1 MTVQEIY
8 INEQVVK
15 GRVRGL
21 TVDQYASADLFV
33 QGVLWNCSARI
44 EKNHVTGVL
53 EPKGNCTE
61 IGLIRYLMAA
71 GISVQDII
79 REKEGKILQTI
90 PFNSRRKRA
99 STVLTLNKDSKA
111 RVFLKGA
118 PEIVIEYCTS
128 YYDGSGSQQELTE
141 EVKNKILS
149 EIVTASFAKKAYR
162 TLMIC
167 AKDISQQEYEQLK
180 ADNNNFKAE
189 QDREV
194 LEQGLSIVGIFALQ
208 DPLRDEIKDSVRKCN
223 IAGINVRMVTG
234 DNLDTAKAIAIEAGI
249 VSALEA
255 DLQYVCMEGKEFR
268 EMCGGM
274 RKLED
279 PNDANLVKE
288 SIANM
293 RNFKAI
299 EKKLKVLARSTP
311 EDKYMLVTGLKDL
324 SAVVAV
330 TGDGTNDAPA
340 LKKADVGFAM
350 NSGTNVAKEASDIVL
365 IDDNFAS
372 IITAV
377 RWGRNI
383 YTNVRKFL

>member
-311 EDKYMLVTGLKDL
+311 EDKYMLVTGLKDQ